1 MSLPQKKTISLTITE
16 LMTIS
21 IYLCVAKTPG
31 NLYSVICHRGLAPR
45 EHKGAVVPILAVFD
59 QPLIVIVIGPYITF
73 LEIIL
78 LTYLI
83 A

>member
-1 MSLPQKKTISLTITE
+1 MSPKLQATWYYI
-16 LMTIS
+16 
-21 IYLCVAKTPG
+21 
-31 NLYSVICHRGLAPR
+31 VIGHRGPAPR
-45 EHKGAVVPILAVFD
+45 ERKGAVVPILAVID
-59 QPLIVIVIGPYITF
+59 QPLIVIVIGPYTTF